1 MRIAFLLNVF
11 IMICT
16 FFLFKK
22 KKISSKYRYLIL
34 VGIGALCVGI
44 IVYPLLSFESEAI
57 KFINAFYIGIKS
69 ISLGGNLDI
78 LSKIDL
84 TNVRGWIY
92 FIWINGLY
100 LALPLLAAS
109 NIIAFAKD
117 LFTGYKLKRIKNKEV
132 YLFSEMNE
140 KSIFIA
146 EKYANKKNCAII
158 FANTENEKTS
168 EKKAFKS
175 IKLSEKIN
183 EMDFSDYSNLTIYMI
198 SEDEELNLNNTLE
211 LIDKNRNKKIKI
223 YVVNCSKEAPAILD
237 STEKGSLDVEIVN
250 ETERAI
256 FSLLDDK
263 PLYIDAINNSIS
275 LLIAGCGHVGK
286 EFLKNSLWCSRMIG
300 YNFKALIIDIK
311 ADDIKNNLEAE
322 IPGILNDFDLKF
334 VNADINSINA
344 IESIK
349 QVSDINYVL
358 VSMDVDDKN
367 VETAIN
373 LRRLFIKLFDR
384 KPSINIWVQNE
395 YKKEQIN
402 KLVNEKASS
411 YEINAFGSI
420 KDMYFDKRIVD
431 SEIETIAKKIHLA
444 YSNNLDGYYSSE
456 YNKHS
461 SRASGLHIKYKLYS
475 VLKEKYTDDFDKN
488 IELFKSEYNK
498 KIEDLLARNEHDR
511 WNVYMRTIGYTLAT
525 IEDVKKYYPS
535 LGKHIDSLGRRHPA
549 IVPFDELDN
558 VSKELQKIGI
568 DKDLKA
574 SDYDIV
580 NMMINDFKI

>member
-1 MRIAFLLNVF
+1 MRIAFVLSVF
-11 IMICT
+11 IIICA

-22 KKISSKYRYLIL
+22 KKITSKYRYLIL
-34 VGIGALCVGI
+34 VGVGALCVGI

-57 KFINAFYIGIKS
+57 KVINAFYIAIKS
-69 ISLGGNLDI
+69 ISLGGNIEI

-84 TNVRGWIY
+84 SNIRGWIY

-109 NIIAFAKD
+109 TIIAFIND
-117 LFTGYKLKRIKNKEV
+117 LFTGYRLKRIKNKDV
-132 YLFSEMNE
+132 FIFSEMNE

-146 EKYANKKNCAII
+146 ENYSNKKKCAII
-158 FANTENEKTS
+158 FADTENVKNSKENT
-168 EKKAFKS
+168 FKS

-183 EMDFSDYSNLTIYMI
+183 EIDFSDYSNLTIYMI

-211 LIDKNRNKKIKI
+211 LIDKNKNKKMKI
-223 YVVNCSKEAPAILD
+223 YVVNSSKEAPAILD
-237 STEKGSLDVEIVN
+237 STDKGMLDIEIVN

-263 PLYIDAINNSIS
+263 PIYIDSINNSIS

-286 EFLKNSLWCSRMIG
+286 EFLKDSLWCGQMI
-300 YNFKALIIDIK
+300 NHSFKALIIDTK
-311 ADDIKNNLEAE
+311 ADEIKKTLEAE
-322 IPGILNDFDLKF
+322 VPGILNDFDLKF
-334 VNADINSINA
+334 INADINSIEA
-344 IESIK
+344 INSIK
-349 QVSDINYVL
+349 LVPDINYIL
-358 VSMDVDDKN
+358 VSMDTDRKN

-373 LRRLFIKLFDR
+373 LRRLFIKLFNR

-431 SEIETIAKKIHLA
+431 SDIEKIAQKIHLA
-444 YSNNLDGYYSSE
+444 YSNNLDNYYSSE

-475 VLKEKYTDDFDKN
+475 VLEEKYTNDFDKN
-488 IELFKSEYNK
+488 IELFKEVYNK
-498 KIEDLLARNEHDR
+498 KIEDLLAKNEHDR

-525 IEDVKKYYPS
+525 IEDVKKYYPL
-535 LGKHIDSLGRRHPA
+535 LGKHIDNLGRRHPA
-549 IVPFDELDN
+549 IVPFEELDN
-558 VSKELQKIGI
+558 VSKELQKLGI
-568 DKDLKA
+568 NKDLKA

-580 NMMINDFKI
+580 NMIINDFKI